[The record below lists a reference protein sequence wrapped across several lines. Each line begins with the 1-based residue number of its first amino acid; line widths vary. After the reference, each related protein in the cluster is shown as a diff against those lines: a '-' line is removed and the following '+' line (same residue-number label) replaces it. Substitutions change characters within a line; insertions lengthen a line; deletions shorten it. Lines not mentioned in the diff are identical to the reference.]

1 MISRGAVVAACAAC
15 AACGGGGEPL
25 RPPICGAAQ
34 LGAPAPHAQCGPTLD
49 LTPINQYQGALA
61 WVQDREDAVVLIDGD
76 CTGTLIDALPRPVV
90 LTAGHC
96 VAVGDQ
102 ALVAFNVEDSADGD
116 PTVTGGTVFEQS
128 MAPDYALLQLDRLPR
143 VTPSLLSSRISED
156 LAVIQHPRGGPKAI
170 AVGTLAGAC
179 NEQIYYTDLDTL
191 VGSSG
196 AAVLND
202 AGYVIGVHTDGD
214 CGKDGSG
221 FNRGWSAA
229 SIVAAS
235 AYLQDTDIAER

>member
-1 MISRGAVVAACAAC
+1 MSALALAL
-15 AACGGGGEPL
+15 AACGGGGEPPL
-25 RPPICGAAQ
+25 RPLICGATQ
-34 LGAPAPHAQCGPTLD
+34 LGALAPHAQCGPALE
-49 LTPINQYQGALA
+49 LTPINQYQGPLA

-76 CTGTLIDALPRPVV
+76 CTGTLIAAQPRPVV

-128 MAPDYALLQLDRLPR
+128 TAPDYALLQLDRIPR
-143 VTPSLLSSRISED
+143 VTPSQLSSRIGDD

-170 AVGTLAGAC
+170 ALGTLAGAC
-179 NEQIYYTDLDTL
+179 NEQLYYTDLDTL

-196 AAVLND
+196 AGVLND
-202 AGYVIGVHTDGD
+202 GGYVAGVHTDGD

-235 AYLQDTDIAER
+235 AYLQDTDIADR